1 MVSGHL
7 ETPNKESI
15 HTMNKFKN
23 LAIFTIAT
31 KRNLSQQHQNAGV
44 KLGVKLSTFAA
55 AGRKVSQVFPVTAD
69 KTVAQ
74 ALDAAKAYAK
84 AVTKEGNGLAGE
96 RIVSPYT
103 WDLND
108 LTGEFSVSLFLDDKS
123 KFTTVHPA
131 WGKAKTWK
139 LKSKDL
145 LGMYQEAVDIVKTTS
160 AKGDKWD
167 YPASSHLIGWFT
179 LQTNAGIVA

>member
-1 MVSGHL
+1 
-7 ETPNKESI
+7 
-15 HTMNKFKN
+15 MNSFKN
-23 LAIFTIAT
+23 IAIFTIAT
-31 KRNLSQQHQNAGV
+31 RRNLSQKHQNAGV

-55 AGRKVSQVFPVTAD
+55 QGRKVSQVFPVTSE

-108 LTGEFSVSLFLDDKS
+108 LTSEFSV
-123 KFTTVHPA
+123 
-131 WGKAKTWK
+131 
-139 LKSKDL
+139 
-145 LGMYQEAVDIVKTTS
+145 
-160 AKGDKWD
+160 
-167 YPASSHLIGWFT
+167 
-179 LQTNAGIVA
+179 